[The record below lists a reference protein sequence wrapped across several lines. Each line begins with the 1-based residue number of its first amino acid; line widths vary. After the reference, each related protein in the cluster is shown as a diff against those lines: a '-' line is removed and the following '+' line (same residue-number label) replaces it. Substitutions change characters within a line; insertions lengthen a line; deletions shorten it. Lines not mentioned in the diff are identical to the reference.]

1 MNPITRLSLVDR
13 SDADLSIVAQC
24 RLLKVAR
31 STLYYRAAPASEDD
45 LRLMRRLDEQYL
57 ATPFYGSRRMVSVL
71 RREGEA
77 VNRKRVRRLMRLMG
91 LEAIYQKPNTSRRH
105 PEHKVYPYLLRDLVI
120 DRPNQVWCA
129 DITYIPLSK
138 GFVYLVA
145 VMDWFSRRVLAWR
158 ISIGLDMAFCVEA
171 LQDALDRYGQPEIF
185 NTDQGVQFTSGDFI
199 DELAGRGVRISMDG
213 KGRFLDNIFIERLWR
228 SLKYEEVFI
237 KAYAS
242 VGEARRGI
250 SGWLAFYNDA
260 RLHQALGYRTPRE
273 MFESTPTCGHVDN
286 ASALTT
292 SPQAPHQQQ
301 RDSIDIQNVLSSFV
315 APFVRVGGVA
325 TGGSS
330 LSSPRFLSNGWG
342 PPQCSGSNRW
352 HRRPA
357 TLLPEYSRYGA
368 DGDQIGA
375 PAPTPTADA

>member
-1 MNPITRLSLVDR
+1 MNQITRLSLVDR
-13 SDADLSIVAQC
+13 SDADLSILAQC
-24 RLLKVAR
+24 RLLKVTR

-57 ATPFYGSRRMVSVL
+57 ATPFYGSRRMVAVL

-105 PEHKVYPYLLRDLVI
+105 PEHKVYPYLLRDLTI

-158 ISIGLDMAFCVEA
+158 LSIGLDMAFCVEA

-199 DELAGRGVRISMDG
+199 DELACLGVRISMDG

-242 VGEARRGI
+242 IGEARRGI
-250 SGWLAFYNDA
+250 SGWLTFYNDE

-273 MFESTPTCGHVDN
+273 KFEATPTCGYVDN

-292 SPQAPHQQQ
+292 SPQAPQHQQ
-301 RDSIDIQNVLSSFV
+301 RDSIDIQNVLSSFA
-315 APFVRVGGVA
+315 APFARVGGVA
-325 TGGSS
+325 TGES
-330 LSSPRFLSNGWG
+330 LS
-342 PPQCSGSNRW
+342 
-352 HRRPA
+352 
-357 TLLPEYSRYGA
+357 
-368 DGDQIGA
+368 
-375 PAPTPTADA
+375 